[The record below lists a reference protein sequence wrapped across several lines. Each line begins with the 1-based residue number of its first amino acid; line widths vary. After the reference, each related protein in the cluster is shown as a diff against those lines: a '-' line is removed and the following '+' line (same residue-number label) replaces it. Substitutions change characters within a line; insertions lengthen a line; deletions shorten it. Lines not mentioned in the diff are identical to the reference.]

1 MDFGLSLLNKL
12 VRLKQ
17 MRFDKSKIQNPK
29 SKIQMRYI
37 PNSPEER
44 DEMLKVVGLGTADEL
59 FRSIPADVQ
68 LNRQLKI
75 TEPLAE
81 PEVIGAMENFASK
94 NAAARKTSFL
104 GAGVYSHYSPTVVD
118 HLIQRSEFFTSYTP
132 YQPEVSQGT
141 LQYIFEFQTL
151 ICQLTGMEVANA
163 SMYDGSTAMA
173 EAFLMAQRVTRRDK
187 VVIAQ
192 TVHPEYL
199 EVAKTYTQHGDLT
212 IETVHF
218 DQKQG
223 RILTDELSKLD
234 DKTAALVVQSPNFFG
249 CIEDLQALADKAHH
263 VGALFIVVVTEAI
276 SFGLLKSPGECGA
289 DIVVGEGQSFG
300 IPMSFGGPHLGLF
313 ATREKYVRNMPGRL
327 AGIAY
332 DKNGN
337 RGFVLTL
344 ATREQHIRREKATS
358 NICTNQ
364 GLIALAATVYMET
377 MGKKGLQE
385 VAMQNAQKAAYA
397 AKRISE
403 LENFSLPFSAPR
415 FNEFVVRAPKNASEM
430 LEDLHASKDVIGGLA
445 LSRYYSENPND
456 FLVCVTETNTK
467 AQIDNLVESLQ
478 SVV

>member
-1 MDFGLSLLNKL
+1 
-12 VRLKQ
+12 
-17 MRFDKSKIQNPK
+17 
-29 SKIQMRYI
+29 MRYI

-44 DEMLKVVGLGTADEL
+44 DEMLKIVGLNSADEL
-59 FRSIPADVQ
+59 FRSIPQDVQ
-68 LNRQLKI
+68 LNRELNV
-75 TEPLAE
+75 THALAE
-81 PEVIGAMENFASK
+81 TEVIGAMENLADKNPAS
-94 NAAARKTSFL
+94 RKPSFL
-104 GAGVYSHYSPTVVD
+104 GAGAYLHYSPTVVD

-132 YQPEVSQGT
+132 YQPEVTQGT

-151 ICQLTGMEVANA
+151 VCQLTGMDVANA

-199 EVAKTYTQHGDLT
+199 EVAKTYTQHGDLK
-212 IETVHF
+212 IETVQF
-218 DQKQG
+218 DKESG
-223 RILTDELSKLD
+223 HILADDLLNLD

-249 CIEDLQALADKAHH
+249 CIEDLKSLADKAHA
-263 VGALFIVVVTEAI
+263 VGALLIVVVTEAI
-276 SFGLLKSPGECGA
+276 SFGLLKSPGACDA
-289 DIVVGEGQSFG
+289 DIVVAEGQSFG
-300 IPMSFGGPHLGLF
+300 IPLSFGGPYVGLF
-313 ATREKYVRNMPGRL
+313 ACKEKYVRNMPGRL

-364 GLIALAATVYMET
+364 GLIALAATIYMET

-397 AKRISE
+397 KKQITGISG
-403 LENFSLPFSAPR
+403 FSIPFSSPT
-415 FNEFVVRAPKNASEM
+415 FNEFVVRAPQNANAL
-430 LEDLHASKDVIGGLA
+430 LEKLRVEKSFRGMGNNHLINAGGTLPERHTIA
-445 LSRYYSENPND
+445 VLQI
-456 FLVCVTETNTK
+456 FLKERR
-467 AQIDNLVESLQ
+467 S
-478 SVV
+478 